1 MIHKCCAH
9 ACPLTHPYPATP
21 TPLQESWVPVLKATD
36 IAPGDIIP
44 VESNGQQLLLVAD
57 YDGSVYW
64 CVPLP
69 FVLPLC

>member
-1 MIHKCCAH
+1 M
-9 ACPLTHPYPATP
+9 
-21 TPLQESWVPVLKATD
+21 PVLKATD